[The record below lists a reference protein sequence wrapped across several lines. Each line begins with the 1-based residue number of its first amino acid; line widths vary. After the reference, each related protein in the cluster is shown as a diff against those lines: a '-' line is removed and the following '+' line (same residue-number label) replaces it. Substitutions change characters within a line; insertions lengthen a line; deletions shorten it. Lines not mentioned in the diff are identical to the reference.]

1 MRAVAGG
8 GRPAAFRG
16 RGRRSG
22 PHAGSRRHLP
32 VGSSARRRRRGRVV
46 SRGAT
51 RRRSGARR
59 PVRRRRPRPVV
70 WLALGAGK
78 VLLGIAPVVGVGVWL
93 ATAPV
98 FDLELDIQIEEAER
112 VSEQWVRSRLAPLEG
127 RNLPLLSL
135 EPAARRLDHEW
146 IREAELVKRLPNEL
160 TVRVV
165 EHQPA
170 ALFAAG
176 DRAWVIDRD
185 GRAIVACDRAPDLC
199 DGDLVSVSIESALAG
214 ERPGDGPARNPGAGA
229 GSSRGAGASRNVQGE
244 VLARTLKRALDV
256 AAEVRA
262 FEWGR
267 QVRAVEVISDDDYLL
282 ACTGRPATVLV
293 RGSDLT
299 AKASV
304 FELLRNAITEHND
317 PEVVDL
323 RFRDRIVLSMEAPG
337 AQIATDTE
345 VAAGVRDGVQAPS

>member
-1 MRAVAGG
+1 V
-8 GRPAAFRG
+8 
-16 RGRRSG
+16 
-22 PHAGSRRHLP
+22 SRR
-32 VGSSARRRRRGRVV
+32 V
-46 SRGAT
+46 T

-70 WLALGAGK
+70 WLALGVGK

-112 VSEQWVRSRLAPLEG
+112 ISEEWVRSRLAPLEG

-135 EPAARRLDHEW
+135 EPVARRLDHEW
-146 IREAELVKRLPNEL
+146 IREAQLLKRLPNEL
-160 TVRVV
+160 TGRVV
-165 EHQPA
+165 ENRPA
-170 ALFAAG
+170 ALFTAG

-185 GRAIVACDRAPDLC
+185 GRAIVPCERAPDLC
-199 DGDLVSVSIESALAG
+199 GGDLVSVSIESALAG
-214 ERPGDGPARNPGAGA
+214 ERLGDGPARNPGAGQVP
-229 GSSRGAGASRNVQGE
+229 SRDVPGE

-256 AAEVRA
+256 ATEVRA

-267 QVRAVEVISDDDYLL
+267 QVRAVEVISFGIVDDDYLL
-282 ACTGRPATVLV
+282 ACGSRPATVLV

-304 FELLRNAITEHND
+304 FELLHGAITEHND

-337 AQIATDTE
+337 AGIATDTE
-345 VAAGVRDGVQAPS
+345 DAPATGDGVQAPS

>member
-1 MRAVAGG
+1 M
-8 GRPAAFRG
+8 
-16 RGRRSG
+16 
-22 PHAGSRRHLP
+22 SRR
-32 VGSSARRRRRGRVV
+32 
-46 SRGAT
+46 AT

-59 PVRRRRPRPVV
+59 PVRRSRARPVV
-70 WLALGAGK
+70 WLAIGVGK
-78 VLLGIAPVVGVGVWL
+78 VLLGVAPVVGVGVWL

-112 VSEQWVRSRLAPLEG
+112 VSEQWVRSRLARLEG

-135 EPAARRLDHEW
+135 EPVARRLDHEW

-170 ALFAAG
+170 ALFTAG

-185 GRAIVACDRAPDLC
+185 GRAIVPCERAPDLC
-199 DGDLVSVSIESALAG
+199 GGDLVRVSIESALEG
-214 ERPGDGPARNPGAGA
+214 DRLGDGPARNPGAGA
-229 GSSRGAGASRNVQGE
+229 ESSRGAGSSRDVQGE
-244 VLARTLKRALDV
+244 VLARTLKGALDV
-256 AAEVRA
+256 ATEVRA
-262 FEWGR
+262 FEWGQR
-267 QVRAVEVISDDDYLL
+267 VQAVEVISFGIVDDDYLL
-282 ACTGRPATVLV
+282 ACSGRPATVLV
-293 RGSDLT
+293 RGNDLM

-304 FELLRNAITEHND
+304 FDLLHGAITEHND

-337 AQIATDTE
+337 ARIATDTE
-345 VAAGVRDGVQAPS
+345 AAPAAEDGVQAPS

>member
-1 MRAVAGG
+1 
-8 GRPAAFRG
+8 
-16 RGRRSG
+16 
-22 PHAGSRRHLP
+22 
-32 VGSSARRRRRGRVV
+32 
-46 SRGAT
+46 
-51 RRRSGARR
+51 
-59 PVRRRRPRPVV
+59 VRRRRPRPVV
-70 WLALGAGK
+70 WLALGVGK
-78 VLLGIAPVVGVGVWL
+78 VLLGIAPVVGIGVWL

-98 FDLELDIQIEEAER
+98 FDLELEIQIEEAER
-112 VSEQWVRSRLAPLEG
+112 ISEEWVRSRLAPLEG
-127 RNLPLLSL
+127 RNLPLLAL

-146 IREAELVKRLPNEL
+146 IREAQLLKRLPNEL

-170 ALFAAG
+170 ALFTAG

-185 GRAIVACDRAPDLC
+185 GRTIVPCEQAPDLC

-214 ERPGDGPARNPGAGA
+214 DRLGKGPARNPGAG
-229 GSSRGAGASRNVQGE
+229 GIASRDVPGE

-256 AAEVRA
+256 ATEVRA

-267 QVRAVEVISDDDYLL
+267 QVRAVEVIRFGIVDDDYLL
-282 ACTGRPATVLV
+282 ACSGRPATVLV

-304 FELLRNAITEHND
+304 FELLHSAITEHND

-337 AQIATDTE
+337 AGIAADTE
-345 VAAGVRDGVQAPS
+345 DAPATGDGVQAPS